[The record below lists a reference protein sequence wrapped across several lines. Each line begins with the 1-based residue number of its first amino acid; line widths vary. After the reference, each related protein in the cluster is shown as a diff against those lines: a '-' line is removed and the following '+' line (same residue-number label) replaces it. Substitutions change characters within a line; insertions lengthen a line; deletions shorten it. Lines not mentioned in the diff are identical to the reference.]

1 VKVSGHNLKYYK
13 SPDTEELGNANLVT
27 TDFIRPFDDTVDCT
41 VFEMQDG
48 DRVFAFQCG
57 SNKEMIHW
65 INTLEKVKGSA
76 LTKIEEEVQKKII
89 EDTPEKI
96 RWFDELGEEKF
107 VFNVG
112 IDLDESYPD
121 PQTVLEETQEP
132 MTIKEHLECAADIVS
147 YLQSFVPDVQK
158 CETRPA
164 RYDILAVMLTIVNAF
179 LYERMSYF
187 LTVSSV
193 VGSDNVLT
201 SEEDDGKDQNRS
213 DLIENATLGDLLAVI
228 NFISKYQNTIKNIRC
243 PVFNSKDASASS
255 SAVSSQAILS
265 STYLSPKSSRLF
277 ELLPDVCKLYVYGGS
292 KGSKGGAAAHLYDH
306 CIRVWELVIKT
317 PEEML
322 QQNNDGSFYTHSPV
336 DMWEAINQHI
346 SLATSTNSPIL
357 HVMIADKV
365 VSTLNSVFDIIVNYV
380 HTLDTSTKPAIKEI
394 ELEFISALAN
404 DTALHIEEV
413 MELIENF
420 TIAEIREKIDE
431 IFTPLI
437 TNLVKCG
444 ETCLKR
450 LANLVMSDVQ
460 GLLDEVFMEEWLEG
474 KQMQSVTATISD
486 YMNDF
491 EKYLV
496 KFWAEKFVYILLEE
510 ITINYTRSLLFSK
523 KRPAARTVTTTVTRE
538 EPAEQTQQKTGFF
551 SSIFKKTAQTI
562 TKTMTITKTVPS
574 HVPVDEESLGRL
586 AQDVNI
592 LNAFFSKKAG
602 QETAMEFLC
611 YLNEI
616 SLFMVLDRLGLL
628 KHFATVV
635 AEYPS
640 AAQSI
645 YEVIIA
651 VMKMRAEEFVKADF
665 EDFTVRTLPLI
676 QSAPEAAKEKDAEGI
691 AEGRLGLLY
700 NEVVPKELLKP
711 NNSQKISIAQ
721 RMKMMSN
728 LPTFVKGAINKTR
741 SGEIDEDNED
751 DDEDGE
757 DGEETPQ
764 NRLKRM
770 ASEERGKANTQ
781 LLDDVLEVLQQQEMA
796 NENAIQEEEFL
807 RQEEEMARKKV
818 GLLAYD
824 GYLEKKSPAH
834 NLWQVKKSYIF
845 CSVCVLSLPVF
856 FLFYSTSL
864 RNVISS

>member
-1 VKVSGHNLKYYK
+1 MV
-13 SPDTEELGNANLVT
+13 E
-27 TDFIRPFDDTVDCT
+27 F
-41 VFEMQDG
+41 
-48 DRVFAFQCG
+48 
-57 SNKEMIHW
+57 
-65 INTLEKVKGSA
+65 
-76 LTKIEEEVQKKII
+76 
-89 EDTPEKI
+89 
-96 RWFDELGEEKF
+96 WFDELGQEKF
-107 VFNVG
+107 VISVG
-112 IDLDESYPD
+112 FDLDEHYPD
-121 PQTVLEETQEP
+121 PQMVLEETQEP
-132 MTIKEHLECAADIVS
+132 MTIQEHFGCATEIVN
-147 YLQSFVPDVQK
+147 YVQSFVPEVQK

-164 RYDILAVMLTIVNAF
+164 RYDIVAVMLTTVNGF
-179 LYERMSYF
+179 LFERMLHF
-187 LTVSSV
+187 LTVTSV
-193 VGSDNVLT
+193 VGSDNVL
-201 SEEDDGKDQNRS
+201 SSDGKDQNRS

-228 NFISKYQNTIKNIRC
+228 NFISKYQNIIKDIRC
-243 PVFNSKDASASS
+243 PVFNSKDPSASF
-255 SAVSSQAILS
+255 SAVSSQAILPS
-265 STYLSPKSSRLF
+265 IYLSPKSSRLF
-277 ELLPDVCKLYVYGGS
+277 KLLPDVCTLYVVGGS

-306 CIRVWELVIKT
+306 CIRAWENVINN

-322 QQNNDGSFYTHSPV
+322 HQNNDGSFYTHSPV

-444 ETCLKR
+444 ETCFKR

-496 KFWAEKFVYILLEE
+496 KFWAEKFVYILLED

-523 KRPAARTVTTTVTRE
+523 KRPAARTVTTTVTGE

-551 SSIFKKTAQTI
+551 SSIFKKTAQTF

-586 AQDVNI
+586 AHYVNI

-616 SLFMVLDRLGLL
+616 SLFLVLDRLGLL

-651 VMKMRAEEFVKADF
+651 VMKMRAEEFVKVDF
-665 EDFTVRTLPLI
+665 EDFSGFLP
-676 QSAPEAAKEKDAEGI
+676 
-691 AEGRLGLLY
+691 
-700 NEVVPKELLKP
+700 
-711 NNSQKISIAQ
+711 
-721 RMKMMSN
+721 
-728 LPTFVKGAINKTR
+728 
-741 SGEIDEDNED
+741 
-751 DDEDGE
+751 
-757 DGEETPQ
+757 
-764 NRLKRM
+764 
-770 ASEERGKANTQ
+770 
-781 LLDDVLEVLQQQEMA
+781 
-796 NENAIQEEEFL
+796 EFL
-807 RQEEEMARKKV
+807 
-818 GLLAYD
+818 
-824 GYLEKKSPAH
+824 
-834 NLWQVKKSYIF
+834 
-845 CSVCVLSLPVF
+845 
-856 FLFYSTSL
+856 
-864 RNVISS
+864 